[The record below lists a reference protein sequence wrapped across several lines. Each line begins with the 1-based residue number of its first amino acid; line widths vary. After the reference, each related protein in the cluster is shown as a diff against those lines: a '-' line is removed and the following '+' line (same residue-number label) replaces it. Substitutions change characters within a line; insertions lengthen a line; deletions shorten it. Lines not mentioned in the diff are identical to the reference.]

1 MFSKIKVATLI
12 ISSNTYPANRNVRAQ
27 KKYMQTL
34 KAVFT
39 GIAKAIKINLMEN
52 NLI

>member
-12 ISSNTYPANRNVRAQ
+12 ISSNTYPAKEMSDT
-27 KKYMQTL
+27 KKIYANS
-34 KAVFT
+34 KSSIYC
-39 GIAKAIKINLMEN
+39 IAKAKDQLNGN